1 MLTFRRNMAT
11 TAKSASK
18 KAISAGLILSRI
30 PIVTPELT
38 KLESHYYDYQSALRE
53 RLMWT
58 FPHYFYFKRGTLA
71 ERRFLMAQ
79 KGPISKQPG
88 VWFPKGVPDIKHN
101 RERSKKQE
109 VNLPGQEREEQVG
122 TQSNS
127 DISRP
132 IVPNPRVTQADKS
145 NDLCS
150 LERKLS
156 RTLYLLV
163 KAPEGSW
170 SFPSFPAEGKSLH
183 TIAEEGLRE
192 LGGVNINTWTVSNT
206 PAAALK
212 SSDGS
217 HEFLIKSHILAGKFD
232 IQDKNTVADFAWLTK
247 EEVQARVDSS
257 YFDEVGFLLADN

>member
-1 MLTFRRNMAT
+1 MAT
-11 TAKSASK
+11 AAKGSSSR
-18 KAISAGLILSRI
+18 AISAGLILSRI

-38 KLESHYYDYQSALRE
+38 KLESQYYEYQAALRE

-71 ERRFLMAQ
+71 ERRFLLAQ

-88 VWFPKGVPDIKHN
+88 VWFPQGVPDIKHN

-109 VNLPGQEREEQVG
+109 VNLPKQEREEAVG
-122 TQSNS
+122 SQPDA

-132 IVPNPRVTQADKS
+132 IAPNSRVTQADKT
-145 NDLCS
+145 NDLSS

-163 KAPEGSW
+163 KNKEGSW
-170 SFPSFPAEGKSLH
+170 TFPSFPVEGKPLH
-183 TIAEEGLRE
+183 TRAEEGLRE
-192 LGGVNINTWTVSNT
+192 RGGVNMNTWTVSNT

-212 SSDGS
+212 KSDGS

-232 IQDKNTVADFAWLTK
+232 LQDNKTLADFAWLTK
-247 EEVQARVDSS
+247 EEVQERVEAN
-257 YFDEVGFLLADN
+257 YYNEVGFLLADN